1 MFAGATWLA
10 SKIEH
15 DAMFSADPP
24 GGARPETFTALKN
37 AKTTLITTPDYD
49 VFGDGT
55 VVIKP
60 APGHTPGHF
69 IYLLKGKDYDVIFT
83 GDAAKNRAEFL
94 SGKADGTYDQTVS
107 SKSIAAIWSLWKARP
122 GNVVIPGHDIPMVL
136 KEGRP
141 EYLAKREA
149 AMKAWF
155 GDDLDTMTTIELAV
169 R

>member
-1 MFAGATWLA
+1 MEWA
-10 SKIEH
+10 SKVQWGIGPVPELYIEKLQTWNTLH
-15 DAMFSADPP
+15 AADEGEEVLP
-24 GGARPETFTALKN
+24 GITAH
-37 AKTTLITTPDYD
+37 TM
-49 VFGDGT
+49 
-55 VVIKP
+55 
-60 APGHTPGHF
+60 PGHTPGHF
-69 IYLLKGKDYDVIFT
+69 IYLLKGKDHDVIFT
-83 GDAAKNRAEFL
+83 GDAAKNRAELL
-94 SGKADGTYDQTVS
+94 SGKADGTYDQAVS